1 MKQDSKIKTF
11 FLTATGLLLVV
22 FMYCIYVIDK
32 ALCVFAVG
40 PRIGFRKW
48 LHNPSVKVLRQ
59 DGEIDHNLQT
69 VSILRVAFFGLC
81 YFIFTLIW

>member
-1 MKQDSKIKTF
+1 MKQDNKIKTF
-11 FLTATGLLLVV
+11 FLTTAGLLLVV
-22 FMYCIYVIDK
+22 LMYCIFVIDK

-59 DGEIDHNLQT
+59 EGQIDHNLQT
-69 VSILRVAFFGLC
+69 VSVLRVAFFGLC